1 MKILEKDNIN
11 EIVDLFKEGKIIAF
25 PTDTVFGL
33 GCLYTNKEAEKRIYA
48 AKNRPLNKKL
58 PIMVSDKSMLNE
70 YFEINSIEQKIIDKL
85 MPGALTIILK
95 IKNSEDT
102 IAIRIPDDDFI
113 IEVIS
118 KVGSPLYVTSANL
131 SGEES
136 LFKFEDVYNQLD
148 NRIDAIVRGNAHNGI
163 SSTIV
168 MVKDNKPLIIRQ
180 GPIAMKTIERVI
192 NE

>member
-1 MKILEKDNIN
+1 MKILEKENLD
-11 EIVDLFKEGKIIAF
+11 EIVELFKNGSIIAF

-33 GCLYTNKEAEKRIYA
+33 GCLYTNKDAERRIYA

-58 PIMVSDKSMLNE
+58 PIMVSDKSILNE
-70 YFEINSIEQKIIDKL
+70 YFEINSIEQKIINKL

-102 IAIRIPDDDFI
+102 IAIRIPNDSFI
-113 IEVIS
+113 IEMLS
-118 KVGSPLYVTSANL
+118 KINSPLYVTSANL

-136 LFKFEDVYNQLD
+136 LFKFDDVYNQLD
-148 NRIDAIVRGNAHNGI
+148 NRIDAIVRGDANNGI

-168 MVKDNKPLIIRQ
+168 MIKDNKPLIIRQ
-180 GPIAMKTIERVI
+180 GPITLNDIERVI